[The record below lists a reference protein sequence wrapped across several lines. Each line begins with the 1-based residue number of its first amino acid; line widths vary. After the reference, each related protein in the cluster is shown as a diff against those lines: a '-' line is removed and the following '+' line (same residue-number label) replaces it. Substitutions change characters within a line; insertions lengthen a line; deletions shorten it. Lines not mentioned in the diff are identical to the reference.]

1 MNRMQT
7 IGVVFLRVAVAAM
20 MVIHGVTRLRNG
32 TVGEFGEFLTQNH
45 IPTGAVIA
53 WVLTVME
60 IVGGLTLAAGFWVV
74 WLCAWF
80 AVQLVVGIVLVHY
93 KQGWFVVG
101 AGTGGMEYSVLLI
114 AGFLSVALT
123 HWPQKREW
131 WQPKH

>member
-45 IPTGAVIA
+45 IPTGAAFA
-53 WVLTVME
+53 WVLTGME
-60 IVGGLTLAAGFWVV
+60 IVGGLTLAAGFLVV

-114 AGFLSVALT
+114 AGFLAVALT